1 MGSTSGK
8 DAGRKCFPIGAAPS
22 GLGAVGKRGKFPPTV
37 SGREIRGREFPSA
50 LVFSVGTRWARGS
63 RGRGAPGR
71 RNKGLRGVKH
81 HVRTAGGPLGPVD
94 VVLGDERIRACDV
107 LPVNRTMKKYKIY
120 VTSNLNLLL
129 AIFLILRYIFAIQ
142 NPSPGGRSAA
152 SLRC

>member
-1 MGSTSGK
+1 MP
-8 DAGRKCFPIGAAPS
+8 DRAGR
-22 GLGAVGKRGKFPPTV
+22 
-37 SGREIRGREFPSA
+37 
-50 LVFSVGTRWARGS
+50 
-63 RGRGAPGR
+63 RGAPQR
-71 RNKGLRGVKH
+71 RIKALAGGKH
-81 HVRTAGGPLGPVD
+81 HVGAAECPVKPGD
-94 VVLGDERIRACDV
+94 VVPRDEGSRLCDV